1 LRLLP
6 ILAQRQGS
14 ARPGFHHAVAVG
26 VAAAARVAF
35 GGDQHVFAESGKM
48 TTTKRTAVRRRL
60 AVGGRS
66 HRPPARRGQGL
77 GHGVILARPSR
88 GTLAATLAL
97 GVTIGLAALA
107 RAERNRRSAR
117 PRPAERDRH
126 FGLLP
131 HETPARGLKR
141 IALSQLDLAIELL
154 RDEGALAAADRVHET
169 RKALK
174 RVRAMLR
181 LLEDELGRKR
191 SARARAVLRDAAAKL
206 AEARDAAVMVGTLEQ
221 LLERHPRRL
230 RSRRALI
237 ELREALERERVTQ
250 AAQAQ
255 GSRLASV
262 PASNGSAT
270 TDGRVGDGRAGA
282 GAHAEIAAD
291 LAALRTRLE
300 GWDLRDRSLE
310 RLVQPGLRR
319 VYRKGRAR
327 WARAAARKPAATA
340 LHRWRKEVKDLR
352 YVLEVLDVH
361 GSATVLADRAVPAS
375 QVGAAG
381 RARSARRSRSSGR
394 SARRLS
400 KLARRADALG
410 ELLGQEHDLALL
422 AERARADAPLK
433 RHKRAR
439 RALLHTIARRR
450 ARLRERALRRGA
462 RLYARKPKRFSRWAR
477 AGYRA
482 QK

>member
-1 LRLLP
+1 M
-6 ILAQRQGS
+6 
-14 ARPGFHHAVAVG
+14 V
-26 VAAAARVAF
+26 
-35 GGDQHVFAESGKM
+35 
-48 TTTKRTAVRRRL
+48 
-60 AVGGRS
+60 
-66 HRPPARRGQGL
+66 
-77 GHGVILARPSR
+77 
-88 GTLAATLAL
+88 

-117 PRPAERDRH
+117 TRPAERERH

-154 RDEGALAAADRVHET
+154 RGEGALPAADRVHET

-181 LLEDELGRKR
+181 LLEDELGHKR
-191 SARARAVLRDAAAKL
+191 CARARAVLRDAAAGL
-206 AEARDAAVMVGTLEQ
+206 AEARDAEVMVGTLEE
-221 LLERHPRRL
+221 LLRRHPRRL
-230 RSRRALI
+230 RRRRALI

-255 GSRLASV
+255 GRRLASA
-262 PASNGSAT
+262 PASNGSAIT
-270 TDGRVGDGRAGA
+270 ADRIGEAHA

-291 LAALRTRLE
+291 LVALRTRLE
-300 GWDLRDRSLE
+300 AWDLRDRKLE
-310 RLVQPGLRR
+310 RLAQPGLRR
-319 VYRKGRAR
+319 VYRKGRGR
-327 WARAAARKPAATA
+327 WAQAARRKPGATA

-352 YVLEVLDVH
+352 YVLEVLDTQ
-361 GSATVLADRAVPAS
+361 GSAAALAS
-375 QVGAAG
+375 QAMPGGQAAPG
-381 RARSARRSRSSGR
+381 SQARSASTARTKRGSKSSSR

-422 AERARADAPLK
+422 AERVRTHAPLK

-439 RALLHTIARRR
+439 RALLHAIARRR
-450 ARLRERALRRGA
+450 ARLRERALRKGA
-462 RLYARKPKRFSRWAR
+462 RLYAHKPKRFSRWVR